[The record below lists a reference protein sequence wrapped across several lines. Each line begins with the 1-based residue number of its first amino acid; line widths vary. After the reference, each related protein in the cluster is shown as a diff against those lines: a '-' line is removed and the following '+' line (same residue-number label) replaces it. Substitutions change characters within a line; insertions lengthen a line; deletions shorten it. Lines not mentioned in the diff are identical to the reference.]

1 MDSSG
6 RGGIVRNEAP
16 GRNAG
21 PPPPGSVGSA
31 RLVRRA
37 LLTPLGLLLGLAV
50 GFAAGAGEVAFLG
63 SLARLLE
70 PVGRIFLALV
80 QMGVLP
86 LVATAVVL
94 AVARLRDLAGLGRI
108 GARFGIFLGATLLV
122 AGAVGVAVGSILLP
136 LLPLSP
142 ETVARIRGMGEAREA
157 TAPPGFAEFL
167 VGLVPDN
174 PVKAASQGALLP
186 LVVFCVLFGL
196 GLARVEEEKRAPLL
210 ALLESTMRVVGR
222 IFGWALSLSPIGIFA
237 LAASGTARI
246 GPAVLAN
253 LGWFVLVVLVALAS
267 FAVLGL
273 APAVRFVAGVPIRTF
288 ARAAFPAQ
296 AVAFSTTSSLASLPA
311 LLEAAG
317 KGLALRREVPDLVLP
332 LAASIYRSGSAVF
345 MAVAALFVARLEG
358 IEVSAG
364 SLALLVP
371 VAALASISVPS
382 VPFGAFAAMAP
393 VVEAA
398 GAPIASMWLL
408 LPVDR
413 IPDMFRTA
421 VNATGSLAAA
431 AALGAR
437 EEEGANNGAGP
448 SV

>member
-6 RGGIVRNEAP
+6 GGGIVRKVGAV
-16 GRNAG
+16 RNAG
-21 PPPPGSVGSA
+21 PAAAPSVGSA
-31 RLVRRA
+31 RPVRRA
-37 LLTPLGLLLGLAV
+37 LLTPIGLLLGLAV
-50 GFAAGAGEVAFLG
+50 GFAAGAGEVAALG
-63 SLARLLE
+63 TLARLLE

-122 AGAVGVAVGSILLP
+122 ASAVGVAVGSILLP
-136 LLPLSP
+136 LFPLSP
-142 ETVARIRGMGEAREA
+142 EAVARIRGMGDPREVL
-157 TAPPGFAEFL
+157 APPGFAEFL

-174 PVKAASQGALLP
+174 PVKAAAQGALLP
-186 LVVFCVLFGL
+186 LVLFCVLFGL
-196 GLARVEEEKRAPLL
+196 GLARIEPEKREPLL

-222 IFGWALSLSPIGIFA
+222 IFAWALSLSPIGIFA

-253 LGWFVLVVLVALAS
+253 LGWFVLVVLIALGA
-267 FAVLGL
+267 FAALGL
-273 APAVRFVAGVPIRTF
+273 GPAVRFVARLPVRTF

-311 LLEAAG
+311 LLDAAG
-317 KGLALRREVPDLVLP
+317 KGLALRRETSDLVLP
-332 LAASIYRSGSAVF
+332 IAASIYRTGSAVF

-382 VPFGAFAAMAP
+382 VPFGSFAAMAP

-398 GAPIASMWLL
+398 GAPISAMWLL

-431 AALGAR
+431 AALGTG
-437 EEEGANNGAGP
+437 EGANNDPGR

>member
-1 MDSSG
+1 MGRSG
-6 RGGIVRNEAP
+6 RGGIVRKEAVA
-16 GRNAG
+16 RNAG
-21 PPPPGSVGSA
+21 PAPAGSVGSA
-31 RLVRRA
+31 RPVRRA

-50 GFAAGAGEVAFLG
+50 GFAAGAGEVASLG
-63 SLARLLE
+63 SLARVLD

-86 LVATAVVL
+86 LVATAVIL
-94 AVARLRDLAGLGRI
+94 AVARLRNLAGLGRV
-108 GARFGIFLGATLLV
+108 GARFGLILGATLLV
-122 AGAVGVAVGSILLP
+122 AAAVGVAVGSILLP
-136 LLPLSP
+136 LVPLSS
-142 ETVARIRGMGEAREA
+142 ETVSRIRGLGETREVS
-157 TAPPGFAEFL
+157 APPGFAEFL

-196 GLARVEEEKRAPLL
+196 GLARVEAGKREPLV

-246 GPAVLAN
+246 GPSVLAN
-253 LGWFVLVVLVALAS
+253 LGWFVLVVLIALAS
-267 FAVLGL
+267 FAALGL
-273 APAVRFVAGVPIRTF
+273 GPAVRFVAGLPVRTF

-311 LLEAAG
+311 LLEAAVN
-317 KGLALRREVPDLVLP
+317 GLRLRREVPDLVLP

-358 IEVSAG
+358 IEVTAG

-398 GAPIASMWLL
+398 GAPITSMWLL

-431 AALGAR
+431 AALGTVDEA
-437 EEEGANNGAGP
+437 GANTGAGT